1 MKALIDAGARERI
14 ETDLD
19 VSMCVEAGAGTGKTT
34 MLIKR
39 IVALLR
45 AGRATIDQ
53 LAVITFTEKAAAEL
67 SARLRFELEFAVE
80 AAVGDDERARLETAL
95 LALHRARVQTIHA
108 FAGDLLRERPVE
120 AGIDPR
126 FTVLEDLA
134 ASLDFDAAYRSWLDE
149 LLASSRQEVEVAMRR
164 GFELRHL
171 RQVAE
176 IVHQHRHVL
185 PLAASAP
192 EVPDVA
198 GYRAWA
204 AWASGELD
212 ECGPTCTDVE
222 DKAFVAL
229 APVQEY
235 LALIE
240 RADDAEVE
248 RLVLFESPRPHTTAG
263 SKDNWSPETNCGRVK
278 DIYGEIRSGRT
289 PALINALR
297 TEALCNM
304 LIHVERFV
312 LAYADQRRKEG
323 NANFEDLLIRSRD
336 LVRDNPL
343 VREHFRR
350 RSTHVLVDEFQ
361 DTDPIQAELI
371 AWISAP
377 PGAEGDWR
385 KVVPEPGS
393 LFVVGDP
400 KQSIYRFRG
409 ADIAAYDA
417 VKRGPLANRLERLE
431 QNFRSTESVLGWVN
445 ELFDRVF
452 VEQPGVQPANTHL
465 VARDTTIDDKL
476 DRSAIVVV
484 HSLGEWAKTDKSTEA
499 MRAEESSLLAR
510 TLWRAVEEERWPVRD
525 RRADDAVRPARWRDV
540 AILLPSRTRVELLE
554 AALQRHGV
562 PYRLE
567 GGRGFYARQ
576 EVRDLISLLE
586 AIDDPA
592 DSIAIVAA
600 LRSLAFGCSDDD
612 LLLWRVANERFDYR
626 WIGNDGP
633 ASVRE
638 SLEVM
643 ADLHRAQR
651 SFSLGDLVRMAVERS
666 GLVEAALT
674 VPGGDQAA
682 ANVLK
687 VVDVAQE
694 FAGAGGG
701 ALRGFTNWL
710 TRNRDE
716 EEREDDAP
724 VAEER
729 DDIVRIMTIHAAK
742 GLEFPIVALAN
753 VEWGGSKQAPP
764 IPDALNHRINLT
776 VGNDWARFQTPNW
789 DAAKQ
794 SEKDALEAERDRLL
808 YVAVTRAR
816 DHVVVPVCTAPD
828 AVAKGFMAKMSE
840 SVGGV
845 DPERWGEDIGGCWQ
859 YDTRTLDTVAERPP
873 DVVTVDSD
881 EPADSG
887 AVAERGRLLAERD
900 VSVRAASQGIELVTA
915 SGVKSSVRPLVA
927 EADAADDA
935 SDEAPAGIETEAAPP
950 LELGDAFHRVME
962 LVDLPEAETL
972 EPLVEA
978 ICEEHGI
985 PDSAEAVVAMARLA
999 MTALEREGLPAEG
1012 MHREV
1017 PFVVPDGNRVL
1028 IGRIDVLSTAR
1039 KRVDVID
1046 FKTDERIGEPL
1057 AVAVSRH
1064 RGQLETYETAVSLVA
1079 DCGPILVGAVFVR
1092 TGELA
1097 LFSTVPSPAS
1107 SEHDISI

>member
-1 MKALIDAGARERI
+1 MKPLIDAGARERI

-39 IVALLR
+39 IVALLCT
-45 AGRATIDQ
+45 GRATIDQ

-67 SARLRFELEFAVE
+67 SARLRFELEVAVE
-80 AAVGDDERARLETAL
+80 ETVHDDERARLETAL
-95 LALHRARVQTIHA
+95 LGLHRARVQTIHA

-134 ASLDFDAAYRSWLDE
+134 ASLDFDAAYRTWLDE
-149 LLASSRQEVEVAMRR
+149 LLASSREEVEVAMRR
-164 GFELRHL
+164 GFDLRYL

-176 IVHQHRHVL
+176 IVHEHRHVL
-185 PLAASAP
+185 PLAATAP

-204 AWASGELD
+204 AGAKEDLD
-212 ECGPTCTDVE
+212 ECGPTCTEEE
-222 DKAFVAL
+222 DGAFRWL
-229 APVQEY
+229 APVREY
-235 LALIE
+235 LALVE

-248 RLVLFESPRPHTTAG
+248 RLVLFESPRPPFNVG
-263 SKDNWSPETNCGRVK
+263 SKGNWSPDTNCDRVK
-278 DIYGEIRSGRT
+278 DIYRELREVRT
-289 PALINALR
+289 PALRDALR

-304 LIHVERFV
+304 LIHVECFV
-312 LAYADQRRKEG
+312 LAYADQRRQEG
-323 NANFEDLLIRSRD
+323 NADFQDLLIRSRD
-336 LVRDNPL
+336 LVRDNPV

-385 KVVPEPGS
+385 NVVPEPGS

-417 VKRGPLANRLERLE
+417 VKRGPLAGRLERLE
-431 QNFRSTESVLGWVN
+431 QNFRSTKSVLGWVN

-452 VEQPGVQPANTHL
+452 VEKPGIQPANTHL
-465 VARDTTIDDKL
+465 IAEDTTIDHEL
-476 DRSAIVVV
+476 ERSAIVVV
-484 HSLGEWAKTDKSTEA
+484 HSLGEWAKTDDSTEA

-510 TLWRAVEEERWPVRD
+510 TIWRAVEEEHWPVRD

-626 WIGNDGP
+626 WIKDGP

-638 SLEVM
+638 ALEVM

-716 EEREDDAP
+716 EEREDDAA

-753 VEWGGSKQAPP
+753 VEWGGSNQVPP

-794 SEKDALEAERDRLL
+794 SEKAALEAERDRLL

-816 DHVVVPVCTAPD
+816 DHVVVPVCTETE

-840 SVGGV
+840 SVGEL
-845 DPERWGEDIGGCWQ
+845 DPRRWGQDVGQCWQ
-859 YDTRTLDTVAERPP
+859 YDTRTLGTVAERPP
-873 DVVTVDSD
+873 EVVTVDSD
-881 EPADSG
+881 EPADAG
-887 AVAERGRLLAERD
+887 AVTARGRMLAERD
-900 VSVRAASQGIELVTA
+900 VSVRAASRGIELVTA

-927 EADAADDA
+927 EADAADGA
-935 SDEAPAGIETEAAPP
+935 SDETPAGIETDAAPP

-972 EPLVEA
+972 EPLAEA

-985 PDSAEAVVAMARLA
+985 PESMETVVAMARLA
-999 MTALEREGLPAEG
+999 ITALEHEGISAEG
-1012 MHREV
+1012 MQREV
-1017 PFVVPDGNRVL
+1017 PFVVPDGDRIL
-1028 IGRIDVLSTAR
+1028 IGRIDLLSGGDRLDA
-1039 KRVDVID
+1039 ID
-1046 FKTDERIGEPL
+1046 YKTDVRADEPL
-1057 AVAVSRH
+1057 AVAASRH
-1064 RGQLETYETAVSLVA
+1064 RGQMETYERAISLVA
-1079 DCGPILVGAVFVR
+1079 DSAPILVRAVFAR
-1092 TGELA
+1092 TGEL
-1097 LFSTVPSPAS
+1097 ST
-1107 SEHDISI
+1107 